1 MKLPKIFYRI
11 VLQIV
16 LLLVLI
22 LTIALFYNY
31 SNSFDFYRNLKT
43 IFLLLLITG
52 ILISNNLKIKEKN
65 IKIIKIFSSPL
76 STFGLNFLTICF
88 LALFINRIIVTG
100 FKTGELIYNQISSIV
115 LGLIS
120 LGVFIYLHLNNL
132 KDKNNMA

>member
-22 LTIALFYNY
+22 LSIALFYNY

-52 ILISNNLKIKEKN
+52 ILISINLKTKEKN

-88 LALFINRIIVTG
+88 LALFINRIIATG

-120 LGVFIYLHLNNL
+120 LGVFIYLHVNNL
-132 KDKNNMA
+132 KDKNNVA